1 MTLLKEIAAELVGMF
16 VGDVR
21 MSLMV
26 LLLVAFAGIL
36 IEFAGLDPLVGGVL
50 LVIGCPVLLIANV
63 RRATQAP
70 LRR

>member
-1 MTLLKEIAAELVGMF
+1 
-16 VGDVR
+16 
-21 MSLMV
+21 MV